1 MKRKVTLPDRVEAL
15 CFAVLGAAIAYA
27 VVGGSY
33 TTLITPR
40 SLPYL
45 IIGAVLLFVLATAA
59 WLGLFHATER
69 SVLRFLIA
77 LIIPGAADHRAVPA
91 QQRQRRLRRVR
102 RRPRYRHSPQLA
114 QA

>member
-15 CFAVLGAAIAYA
+15 CFAALGAAIAYA
-27 VVGGSY
+27 AVGGSY
-33 TTLITPR
+33 TTLTTPR

-77 LIIPGAADHRAVPA
+77 LIIPALQIGRAHV
-91 QQRQRRLRRVR
+91 
-102 RRPRYRHSPQLA
+102 
-114 QA
+114 